1 MKLFTDF
8 LPIVIFFVAYKLYG
22 IFTATGAAIVV
33 SVLLVSWAWYKYR
46 KVDNTQWITLGAIVI
61 LGGATLIFH
70 KAIYIQWKVSI
81 VYWALALAFL
91 LSQFIGKASLVKR
104 LFGKH
109 MELPT
114 SVWKRLNASWAVF
127 FALMGTINL
136 YVVYHYS
143 TDVWVNFKLFG
154 TLGGTLVFVI
164 TQALFI
170 AKYLPRERK

>member
-1 MKLFTDF
+1 MKLLTDF

-91 LSQFIGKASLVKR
+91 LSQFIGKAS
-104 LFGKH
+104 
-109 MELPT
+109 
-114 SVWKRLNASWAVF
+114 
-127 FALMGTINL
+127 
-136 YVVYHYS
+136 YY
-143 TDVWVNFKLFG
+143 
-154 TLGGTLVFVI
+154 
-164 TQALFI
+164 
-170 AKYLPRERK
+170 